1 MGNEFAMNICVVG
14 AGYVGL
20 VTGSCLADIGHRV
33 ICIDN
38 DEGKIRM
45 LNAGQMPIYEP
56 YLEDLVQQNRKRGSL
71 TFSADLSRGAKD
83 SEVIFICV
91 GTPPLENGEA
101 DLSFVEKVTR
111 EVGATA
117 DSRKIVVEKSTV
129 PVQTGEYIYRTL
141 QIYSREEKGHFD
153 VASNPEFLREGSAVL
168 DFFHPDRIVIGVDN
182 RRTEEILRQIYLPIL
197 EGTFRC
203 PVHSPCAP
211 ATRPLFFV
219 TDLKS
224 AELIKHASNSF
235 LATKIS
241 FINAI
246 GEICERVGAD
256 VQKVAEGMGLD
267 PRIGKEFLKAGL
279 GFGGFCFPKDLQAF
293 VRIAEKYGYD
303 FALLKEAEKI
313 NKSRIDVAM
322 EKLKKYLWVLRE
334 KTIAFLGLAFKPQTD
349 DIRFAPAMELIR
361 RLREEGCHIRAFDPQ
376 AMKKAASEIPEIFY
390 GRDPYEVAEGA
401 EALVLATEWPEFLDL
416 DWDKMRRVMARPFIL
431 DGRNFLPRSR
441 VTALGFEYVGMG
453 R

>member
-1 MGNEFAMNICVVG
+1 MNICVIG
-14 AGYVGL
+14 TGYVGL

-56 YLEDLVQQNRKRGSL
+56 HLEGLVQENRKRGDLS
-71 TFSADLSRGAKD
+71 FSADLAHGARN

-111 EVGATA
+111 EVGAKA
-117 DSRKIVVEKSTV
+117 NSPKLVVEKSTV

-141 QIYSREEKGHFD
+141 QIYSREEKSHFN

-182 RRTEEILRQIYLPIL
+182 RRTEDVLRQIYLPIL

-203 PVHSPCAP
+203 PVHSSCPS

-246 GEICERVGAD
+246 AEVCERVGAD

-303 FALLKEAEKI
+303 FALLKEVENI
-313 NKSRIDVAM
+313 NKSRIDVAV

-334 KTIAFLGLAFKPQTD
+334 KTIAFLGLAFKPHTD

-361 RLREEGCHIRAFDPQ
+361 RLRQEGCHIRAFDPQ
-376 AMKKAASEIPEIFY
+376 AMKKAFTQTPEIFY
-390 GRDPYEVAEGA
+390 GRDPYEAAEGA
-401 EALVLATEWPEFLDL
+401 EALVLATEWPEFLEL
-416 DWDKMRRVMARPFIL
+416 DWARMRRVMARPFIL
-431 DGRNFLPRSR
+431 DGRNFLSRSL
-441 VTALGFEYVGMG
+441 VTASGFEYVGMG

>member
-1 MGNEFAMNICVVG
+1 MNICVVG

-45 LNAGQMPIYEP
+45 LNSGQMPIYEP
-56 YLEDLVQQNRKRGSL
+56 FLEDLVQENRKRGSL
-71 TFSADLSRGAKD
+71 SFSGDLAQGAKR
-83 SEVIFICV
+83 SEAIFICV

-111 EVGATA
+111 EVGSAA
-117 DSRKIVVEKSTV
+117 DSPKLVVEKSTV
-129 PVQTGEYIYRTL
+129 PVQTGEYISRTL
-141 QIYSREEKGHFD
+141 QIYSREEKSHFD
-153 VASNPEFLREGSAVL
+153 VASNPEFLREGTAIL
-168 DFFHPDRIVIGVDN
+168 DFFHPERIVIGVDN
-182 RRTEEILRQIYLPIL
+182 RRTEDVLREIYRPIL
-197 EGTFRC
+197 EGTFHC
-203 PVHSPCAP
+203 PVHSPCSP
-211 ATRPLFFV
+211 ATRPLLLV

-224 AELIKHASNSF
+224 AEIIKHASNSF

-246 GEICERVGAD
+246 AEVCEKAGAD

-279 GFGGFCFPKDLQAF
+279 GFGGFCFPKDVQAF

-303 FALLKEAEKI
+303 FALLREVEKI
-313 NKSRIDVAM
+313 NQSRIDVAV
-322 EKLKKYLWVLRE
+322 EKLKKNLWVLRE
-334 KTIAFLGLAFKPQTD
+334 KTIAFLGLAFKPHTD

-361 RLREEGCHIRAFDPQ
+361 RLRKEGCHIRAFDPR
-376 AMKKAASEIPEIFY
+376 AMKKASSEIPEVFY
-390 GRDPYEVAEGA
+390 GRDPYEAAEGA
-401 EALVLATEWPEFLDL
+401 EALVLATEWPEFFDL
-416 DWDKMRRVMARPFIL
+416 DWAKMRRVMARPFIL
-431 DGRNFLPRSR
+431 DGRNFLPQSQI
-441 VTALGFEYVGMG
+441 TALGFEYVGMG

>member
-1 MGNEFAMNICVVG
+1 MNICVVG
-14 AGYVGL
+14 TGYVGL

-56 YLEDLVQQNRKRGSL
+56 YLEALIQQNRQRGNL
-71 TFSADLSRGAKD
+71 LFTADLNRGAKD

-101 DLSFVEKVTR
+101 DLSFVETVTR

-117 DSRKIVVEKSTV
+117 DAYKLVVEKSTV

-203 PVHSPCAP
+203 PVHSPCSP
-211 ATRPLFFV
+211 TTRPLFFV

-246 GEICERVGAD
+246 GEICEKVGAD

-303 FALLKEAEKI
+303 FALLKEVEQV
-313 NKSRIDVAM
+313 NKSRIDVAL
-322 EKLKKYLWVLRE
+322 EKLKKNLWVLRE

-349 DIRFAPAMELIR
+349 DIRFAPAMDLIR
-361 RLREEGCHIRAFDPQ
+361 RLRQEGCHIRAFDPQ
-376 AMKKAASEIPEIFY
+376 AMKKASREIPEIFY
-390 GRDPYEVAEGA
+390 GRDPYEAAGGA
-401 EALVLATEWPEFLDL
+401 EALVVATEWPEFLEL
-416 DWDKMRRVMARPFIL
+416 DWARMRRVMARPFIL
-431 DGRNFLPRSR
+431 DGRNFLPRSL

>member
-1 MGNEFAMNICVVG
+1 MNICVIG
-14 AGYVGL
+14 TGYVGL
-20 VTGSCLADIGHRV
+20 VTGSCLADVGHRV

-38 DEGKIRM
+38 DEGKIRT

-56 YLEDLVQQNRKRGSL
+56 YLEDLVRENRTDGNLS
-71 TFSADLSRGAKD
+71 FSTDLARGAKD
-83 SEVIFICV
+83 SEVVFICV

-111 EVGATA
+111 EVSTTA
-117 DSRKIVVEKSTV
+117 DFPKLVVEKSTV
-129 PVQTGEYIYRTL
+129 PVQTGEHISRTL
-141 QIYSREEKGHFD
+141 KIYSGGKKSRFD

-168 DFFHPDRIVIGVDN
+168 DFFHPERIVIGVDN
-182 RRTEEILRQIYLPIL
+182 PRAEDVLREIYRPIL
-197 EGTFRC
+197 EGRFRC
-203 PVHSPCAP
+203 PVHSPCSS
-211 ATRPLFFV
+211 ATRPLFLV

-224 AELIKHASNSF
+224 AELIKHASNSY
-235 LATKIS
+235 LAMKIS

-246 GEICERVGAD
+246 AEVCERVGAD
-256 VQKVAEGMGLD
+256 VEKVAEGMGLD

-293 VRIAEKYGYD
+293 VRIAEKCGYD
-303 FALLKEAEKI
+303 FALLREVEKI
-313 NKSRIDVAM
+313 NKARIEAAV
-322 EKLKKYLWVLRE
+322 EKLKKNLWVLRE

-361 RLREEGCHIRAFDPQ
+361 RLRLEGCHIRAFDPR
-376 AMKKAASEIPEIFY
+376 AMKKASAEIPEIFC
-390 GRDPYEVAEGA
+390 GRDAYEAAEGA

-416 DWDKMRRVMARPFIL
+416 DWTRMRGVMARPFIL
-431 DGRNFLPRSR
+431 DGRNFLPQPL
-441 VTALGFEYVGMG
+441 VTSLGFEYVGMG

>member
-1 MGNEFAMNICVVG
+1 MNIGVIG

-56 YLEDLVQQNRKRGSL
+56 YLEDLVRENRKRGNLS
-71 TFSADLSRGAKD
+71 FSADLAQGARN

-111 EVGATA
+111 EVSATA
-117 DSRKIVVEKSTV
+117 DLPKLVVEKSTV
-129 PVQTGEYIYRTL
+129 PVQTGEHISRTL
-141 QIYSREEKGHFD
+141 KIYSRGEKSHFD

-168 DFFHPDRIVIGVDN
+168 DFFHPERIVIGVDN
-182 RRTEEILRQIYLPIL
+182 RRTEDVLREIYRPIL

-203 PVHSPCAP
+203 PVHSPCSQAS
-211 ATRPLFFV
+211 RPVLLV

-235 LATKIS
+235 LAMKIS

-246 GEICERVGAD
+246 AEVCERVGAD

-303 FALLKEAEKI
+303 FALLKEVEKI
-313 NKSRIDVAM
+313 NKLRIDVAV
-322 EKLKKYLWVLRE
+322 EKLKKYLWVLRD

-361 RLREEGCHIRAFDPQ
+361 RLRQEGCHIRAFDPQ
-376 AMKKAASEIPEIFY
+376 AMKKASGEIPEILCC
-390 GRDPYEVAEGA
+390 RDPYEAAEGA

-416 DWDKMRRVMARPFIL
+416 DWARIHRVMARPFIL
-431 DGRNFLPRSR
+431 DGRNFLPQS
-441 VTALGFEYVGMG
+441 ALMKLGFEYVGMG
-453 R
+453 K

>member
-322 EKLKKYLWVLRE
+322 EKLKKHLWVLRE

>member
-1 MGNEFAMNICVVG
+1 MNICVVG

-56 YLEDLVQQNRKRGSL
+56 YLEDLIQQNRNRGNLS
-71 TFSADLSRGAKD
+71 FSAELSRGAED

-117 DSRKIVVEKSTV
+117 DSHKLVVEKSTV
-129 PVQTGEYIYRTL
+129 PVQTSEYIYRTL

-168 DFFHPDRIVIGVDN
+168 DFFHPDRIVIGVDKH
-182 RRTEEILRQIYLPIL
+182 RTEETLREIYRPIL

-203 PVHSPCAP
+203 PVHSSCAP
-211 ATRPLFFV
+211 ATHPPFFV

-246 GEICERVGAD
+246 GEICEKVGAD

-293 VRIAEKYGYD
+293 VRIAEKCGYD

-322 EKLKKYLWVLRE
+322 EKLKKNLWVLRE

-361 RLREEGCHIRAFDPQ
+361 RLREEGCRIRAFDPQ
-376 AMKKAASEIPEIFY
+376 AMKKASREIPEIFY

-401 EALVLATEWPEFLDL
+401 EALVLSTEWPEFLDL

>member
-1 MGNEFAMNICVVG
+1 MKICVVG
-14 AGYVGL
+14 TGYVGL
-20 VTGSCLADIGHRV
+20 VTAYCLADIGHRV

-71 TFSADLSRGAKD
+71 SFSADLFRGAKD

-101 DLSFVEKVTR
+101 DLSFVETVTR
-111 EVGATA
+111 EVAATG
-117 DSRKIVVEKSTV
+117 DSPKLVVEKSTV
-129 PVQTGEYIYRTL
+129 PVQTGEYINRTL

-246 GEICERVGAD
+246 GEICEKVGAD

-267 PRIGKEFLKAGL
+267 PRIGKEFLQAGL
-279 GFGGFCFPKDLQAF
+279 GFGGFCFPKDVQAF

-303 FALLKEAEKI
+303 FALLKEVEQI

-322 EKLKKYLWVLRE
+322 DKLKKHLWVLRE

-349 DIRFAPAMELIR
+349 DIRFAPAMELIL
-361 RLREEGCHIRAFDPQ
+361 RLRQEGCRIRAFDPQ
-376 AMKKAASEIPEIFY
+376 AMKKASGEIPEIFC
-390 GRDPYEVAEGA
+390 GRDPYEAAEGA
-401 EALVLATEWPEFLDL
+401 EALVLATEWPEFLEL
-416 DWDKMRRVMARPFIL
+416 DWARMRRVMARPFIL
-431 DGRNFLPRSR
+431 DGRNFLPRSL